1 MKKNILL
8 AVTVLVLF
16 SCDEAIQ
23 LDFQQVPP
31 RIVIEGLVT
40 DRPGYQFVK
49 ISKSV
54 DFYTSGKTPRVTDA
68 AVRVTDD
75 LGNEYLFVH
84 NPRNHADSMGIYLP
98 EDPFTGA
105 IGRTYTLRVQAGEA
119 LYEATDKLVSITPI
133 DSLSYRLNEDEA
145 DDPKEEGKVYEL
157 LLYAR
162 EPQDETNFYLFKFFR
177 NDTLKYYD
185 ETDIYLSD
193 DKFLTEDLNGV
204 TWSVYYGIRDTA
216 RMEAFSITRVGFVY
230 YNDLSSLLN
239 NDAGGMFGSVPVTPR
254 TNLSNGALGFFQVS
268 AVSSSEEIVIE

>member
-1 MKKNILL
+1 MKKNIMLTII
-8 AVTVLVLF
+8 ALVLF

-23 LDFQQVPP
+23 LDLQQVPP

-40 DRPGYQFVK
+40 NKTGYQFVK
-49 ISKSV
+49 ISMTV
-54 DFYTSGKTPRVTDA
+54 DFYASGKTPRVTDA
-68 AVRVTDD
+68 AVRIADD
-75 LGNEYLFVH
+75 LGNEYLFTH

-105 IGRTYTLRVQAGEA
+105 IGRTYTLRVQAGEEF
-119 LYEATDKLVSITPI
+119 YEATDKMVSIIPM

-145 DDPKEEGKVYEL
+145 DDPKEDGKIYEM

-177 NDTLKYYD
+177 NDSLKYYD
-185 ETDIYLSD
+185 ETDIYFSD
-193 DKFLTEDLNGV
+193 DKFLAENLDGV
-204 TWSVYYGIRDTA
+204 TSPVYYGLQDTA
-216 RMEAFSITRVGFVY
+216 RMEAFSMTRVGFVY
-230 YNDLSSLLN
+230 YNDLSNLLN

>member
-8 AVTVLVLF
+8 AATVLVLF

-75 LGNEYLFVH
+75 LGNEYRFVH

-119 LYEATDKLVSITPI
+119 LYEATDKLVSITPM

-177 NDTLKYYD
+177 NDSLKYYD

-193 DKFLTEDLNGV
+193 DKFLAEDLNGV
-204 TWSVYYGIRDTA
+204 TSPVYYGIRDTA

-230 YNDLSSLLN
+230 YNDLFNLLN